1 MLASHILVAD
11 DDENIQKALRLL
23 LKKEGYSVAVASTP
37 DEIIAAVKQ
46 QGYSLLL
53 IDLNFQ
59 CDTTSG
65 AEGISLLPQIR
76 DIDPDLPIV
85 VMTGWASIELAVEA
99 IRRGASDFIE
109 KPWDNTRLITI
120 VKNLVELHRGRKTT
134 ARLREENTVLRKQ
147 HAEKNWIASSLA
159 MQKVMEVVDQVAEA
173 NINILITGENGTG
186 KSQLAALI
194 HDRSLRHAKPFVT
207 VNMGSIPD
215 GMFES
220 ELYGHV
226 KGAFTDA
233 RTDRIGRFEVAE
245 GGTLFLDEIGNLPL
259 SQQAKL
265 LHVLETG
272 QFEKLGSSQSRKAD
286 VRIIAATN
294 ADLPALIKEGGFRQ
308 DLLYRLNSIEIRLPP
323 LRERKSEILYLA
335 ESYLKLHAAKY
346 GRSVSGFSA
355 VAQAALLEYEW
366 PGNVRELNHVV
377 ERATLLARGNYLDV
391 TELGLQPPA
400 ATRTPTMD
408 GWEDLTLADV
418 EKQLLQIALR
428 KHTGSV
434 KAAAKTLGI
443 SRSAFYRRLEK
454 HGY

>member
-76 DIDPDLPIV
+76 DLDPDLPIV

>member
-1 MLASHILVAD
+1 MRTAPILVAD
-11 DDENIQKALRLL
+11 DDENVQKALQLL
-23 LKKEGYSVAVASTP
+23 LKKEGYSIEAASTP
-37 DEIIAAVKQ
+37 EEIIAALKHQ
-46 QGYSLLL
+46 AHSLLL

-59 CDTTSG
+59 RDTTSG
-65 AEGISLLPQIR
+65 AEGLSLLPRIR
-76 DIDPDLPIV
+76 ALEPDLPIV
-85 VMTGWASIELAVEA
+85 VMTGWASIEVAVEA

-109 KPWDNTRLITI
+109 KPWDNTRLTTI
-120 VKNLVELHRGRKTT
+120 VNNLVELHRGRKTT
-134 ARLREENTVLRKQ
+134 ARLREENSVLRKQ
-147 HAEKNWIASSLA
+147 QTHSNWIATSPA
-159 MQKVMEVVDQVAEA
+159 MAQVMDMVGQVAEA
-173 NINILITGENGTG
+173 NINILLTGENGTG

-194 HDRSLRHAKPFVT
+194 HAQSLRSTKPFVT

-215 GMFES
+215 GLFES

-245 GGTLFLDEIGNLPL
+245 GGTLFLDEIGNLPP

-272 QFEKLGSSQSRKAD
+272 QFAKLGSSQSRFAD
-286 VRIIAATN
+286 VRIISATN
-294 ADLPALIKEGGFRQ
+294 ADLPVLIRDGGFRQ
-308 DLLYRLNSIEIRLPP
+308 DLLYRLNGIEIRIPP
-323 LRERKSEILYLA
+323 LRERRSEILCLA
-335 ESYLKLHAAKY
+335 RYYLKRHAAKY
-346 GRSVSGFSA
+346 GRSILGFSIG
-355 VAQAALLEYEW
+355 AQAALVEYGW

-377 ERATLLARGNYLDV
+377 ERATLLSRGDHLDV
-391 TELGLQPPA
+391 AELGLQPLLA
-400 ATRTPTMD
+400 ECLPTMEA
-408 GWEDLTLADV
+408 WEGLTLEDA

-434 KAAAKTLGI
+434 AAAAKTLGI

>member
-76 DIDPDLPIV
+76 DLDPDLPIV

-400 ATRTPTMD
+400 ATRTPTLD

>member
-400 ATRTPTMD
+400 ATRTPTLD